1 MTSKYVHRLRR
12 IVLDND
18 LTNTETKI
26 FFYLLDTSRT
36 STMLAA
42 ELKIPQP
49 TIGKATSKLQKLGL
63 LKVDRIEGRNKF
75 LSANL
80 DALPADKGEE

>member
-12 IVLDND
+12 AILDND

-36 STMLAA
+36 STMLAK
-42 ELKIPQP
+42 ELSIPQP

-80 DALPADKGEE
+80 DALPADKGDE